1 MAERSKAK
9 NAKRSFAILKKPDLD
24 SAWQVFSIP
33 AIDLGEMKAAALFN
47 ESGNDWIVERVN
59 VVAPSGE
66 KLVLDFQKSYI
77 NPSGLKAFL

>member
-1 MAERSKAK
+1 L
-9 NAKRSFAILKKPDLD
+9 FIIL
-24 SAWQVFSIP
+24 Q
-33 AIDLGEMKAAALFN
+33 AIDLGELKAAALFN
-47 ESGNDWIVERVN
+47 ESGNDWIVERVV